1 MNDSRS
7 NPFINYIKKIVKESI
22 IRFIE
27 ELINV
32 VQWPNSFSAG
42 FDATKLVKGV
52 RLSEQNQAIAGGA
65 YPDHFVPV
73 SESSVE
79 EVDNKLTYLKPEK
92 NGAELS
98 FGVKIIVLTLQ
109 RVWEDML
116 PYILIYGRPQT
127 NRESKIFINVVQD
140 ARTNACDSLEYM
152 LFLNSAVDVVT
163 YESIMIQESILNYM
177 SVDVCYVINRQ
188 WCYNC

>member
-1 MNDSRS
+1 
-7 NPFINYIKKIVKESI
+7 
-22 IRFIE
+22 
-27 ELINV
+27 
-32 VQWPNSFSAG
+32 
-42 FDATKLVKGV
+42 
-52 RLSEQNQAIAGGA
+52 
-65 YPDHFVPV
+65 
-73 SESSVE
+73 
-79 EVDNKLTYLKPEK
+79 
-92 NGAELS
+92 
-98 FGVKIIVLTLQ
+98 
-109 RVWEDML
+109 ML

>member
-1 MNDSRS
+1 M
-7 NPFINYIKKIVKESI
+7 
-22 IRFIE
+22 
-27 ELINV
+27 
-32 VQWPNSFSAG
+32 QGPNSFSAG

-92 NGAELS
+92 NGAEFV

-109 RVWEDML
+109 RVLEGMS
-116 PYILIYGRPQT
+116 PYIVISGHPQT
-127 NRESKIFINVVQD
+127 NNESNNFSNVVQD
-140 ARTNACDSLEYM
+140 TCTNACDSLEYM
-152 LFLNSAVDVVT
+152 RF
-163 YESIMIQESILNYM
+163 
-177 SVDVCYVINRQ
+177 
-188 WCYNC
+188 